1 MAGPPYST
9 WDTALMTP
17 PPLPPIPTLPALP
30 TLQDQ
35 ATRLWH
41 ENDRSGPPAEGALE
55 QAVLAQHRAN
65 FELWHLE
72 DRARAA
78 EAVDAEIAAA
88 KRAIDRVN
96 QRRNDLAEQIDRL
109 LLHMLAPLGLP
120 RAGAEPHS
128 ETPGLM
134 VDRLSILA
142 LKLFHTR
149 EEMDRAGAP
158 PGHAERNR
166 ARLLV
171 LEEQRQDLRAAL
183 DRLWAGVLAGERG
196 FKLYRQL
203 KMYNDPELNPALYG
217 NRSNL
222 T

>member
-1 MAGPPYST
+1 
-9 WDTALMTP
+9 MTLQR
-17 PPLPPIPTLPALP
+17 LPPIPALHD
-30 TLQDQ
+30 L

-41 ENDRSGPPAEGALE
+41 EDEASGPPAEDALE

-78 EAVDAEIAAA
+78 EAGDAEIAAA

-96 QRRNDLAEQIDRL
+96 QRRNDLAEQCDRL
-109 LLHMLAPLGLP
+109 LLEALAPLGLP
-120 RAGAEPHS
+120 QAGAEAHS
-128 ETPGLM
+128 ESPGLM

-149 EEMDRAGAP
+149 EELARAGAP
-158 PGHAERNR
+158 AGHAERNR
-166 ARLLV
+166 ARLAV
-171 LEEQRQDLRAAL
+171 LIGQREDLAAAL

-196 FKLYRQL
+196 FRLYRQL

-217 NRSNL
+217 ARPHPKVI
-222 T
+222 

>member
-1 MAGPPYST
+1 
-9 WDTALMTP
+9 MTP
-17 PPLPPIPTLPALP
+17 PPLPPIPTLH
-30 TLQDQ
+30 DH

-41 ENDRSGPPAEGALE
+41 QHATYEMAGPLGEDAPAK
-55 QAVLAQHRAN
+55 AVLAQHRAN

-72 DRARAA
+72 DRARATEA
-78 EAVDAEIAAA
+78 EDAEIAAA

-96 QRRNDLAEQIDRL
+96 QRRNDLAEEIDRIL
-109 LLHMLAPLGLP
+109 LNALAPLGLP
-120 RAGAEPHS
+120 RPGAEPHS
-128 ETPGLM
+128 ESPGLM

-149 EEMDRAGAP
+149 EEMDRPSAP
-158 PGHAERNR
+158 AGHAERNG

-171 LEEQRQDLRAAL
+171 LGEQRQDLSAAL

-196 FKLYRQL
+196 FKVYRQL

-217 NRSNL
+217 NRR
-222 T
+222 